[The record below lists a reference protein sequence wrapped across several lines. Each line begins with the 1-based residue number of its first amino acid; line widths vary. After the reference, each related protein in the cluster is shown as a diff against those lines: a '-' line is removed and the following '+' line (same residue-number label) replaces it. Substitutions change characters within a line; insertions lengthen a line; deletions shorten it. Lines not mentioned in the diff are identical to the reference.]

1 MTDHSAVLA
10 KPGRNLN
17 ITLWIVQALL
27 AAAFLA
33 AGGLKLAGVP
43 QMVALF
49 DQIGL
54 GAWFRYFTGAVEVAA
69 ALALLVKRTVAYAVG
84 VLLATMVCAVA
95 VHLFFIGGSPL
106 PAVVL
111 ATLSGLVAYRR
122 WPRT

>member
-1 MTDHSAVLA
+1 
-10 KPGRNLN
+10 
-17 ITLWIVQALL
+17 VQALL

-69 ALALLVKRTVAYAVG
+69 ALALLVKRTVAYAAG

>member
-69 ALALLVKRTVAYAVG
+69 ALALLVKRTVAYVAG

>member
-69 ALALLVKRTVAYAVG
+69 ALALLVKRTVAYAAG